1 VTAVLAVARV
11 VVDAVLVL
19 AAIAAVLSAAARPQG
34 FWTVFW
40 LAAMFVMVTGAVVG
54 VAALQQRE
62 QRGDR

>member
-1 VTAVLAVARV
+1 MTAVLAVARV

-40 LAAMFVMVTGAVVG
+40 LAAMFVMITGAVVG
-54 VAALQQRE
+54 VAALQA
-62 QRGDR
+62 QRGNSDG